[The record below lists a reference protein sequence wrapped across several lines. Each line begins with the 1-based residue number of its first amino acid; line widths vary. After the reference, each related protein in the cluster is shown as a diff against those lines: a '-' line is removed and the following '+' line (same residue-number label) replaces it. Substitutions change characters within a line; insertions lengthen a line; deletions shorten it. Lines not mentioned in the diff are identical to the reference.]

1 LQFSQKMNFNLSIL
15 VISVAAFSALA
26 HELETLDISG
36 STLTSTL
43 LNETSENAVCA
54 NLDPVEETVRK
65 MLLTEHRLERT
76 EDLNPHDAL
85 VVMKQL
91 TSYVNKHVKGKKY
104 YKMAKVIKAEKCNA
118 QESDIHVLEIEIRKT
133 TCSKKE
139 MEEGKSDDK
148 CYMKTDAKV
157 VECIWTG
164 RLIRTAVVESQGLI
178 CSDKRYDFFTENNSL
193 CPLLK
198 YDDTDMRRV
207 HISQTQWKWE
217 NNLFAY
223 APPDFSAEFEDSIP
237 HDGFDPSED
246 KSSAKFNKMDQSVE
260 RRSMNGHYKVKDGR
274 PLCPIGRTGIQGR
287 GKLPRWGP
295 NFVLAVI
302 VDSGEGHLLDILS
315 TTTAEGSF
323 SIPTFFIDD
332 YSKEGIEAKLEEVII
347 ASKPTNG
354 FSKGQIRSLIGTAM
368 KNALIIKQGFT
379 PDSRNTDNAWIE
391 TIAVQISDPKQQH
404 LGKLKFQSQAKQST
418 VEWRTVDEKSQ
429 NELKNYVELSL
440 GEAKFNEVISKSDK
454 KALLKRFITAL
465 TGYTLRGLRFLGGVI
480 FSICAGILVPVTA
493 VLSVFM
499 GLAIFAAV
507 SSKCGEEALESLAL
521 VYKPVQQGSKRVLG
535 IACQGAIVPG
545 KHQNYTDT
553 VLVSSYCI
561 VEDPQE
567 GYVVSVGSPDPH
579 GDLQSS
585 AQQFRAQRIL
595 NFPFEQHP
603 VGILKTPQP
612 IMYSDL
618 VKPMCI
624 AEVPLPD
631 EHVCILGVVT
641 KGGLMTLRHVQ
652 MLYESDC
659 EQLSEGLSSYLCAK
673 VKEIDADVGETF
685 GLDPSLDIYPFDTP
699 LEFDISGV
707 KPGSAQELE
716 TLDISG
722 LTPLLSPLNETTKSL
737 VCANPQSIE
746 RTVRKILLTEHK
758 VERTEDLNPYD
769 ALVVMKQLTSY
780 VNKHVKGKTY
790 YKTTKVIKAEKC
802 NAPES
807 DIHLKEGELDEKCH
821 VRTDVE
827 AVDCIWTGRLTGT
840 TVVESQGL
848 ICGDGRYNFFM
859 EEGFL
864 CPLLKYDDT
873 DMRRVLIS
881 ETHLKWG
888 EKLFAYAPP
897 DFSAKYEDDFSY
909 DNFDPSEEDSSAQF
923 NKMDQSVNR
932 RSMDRPYKVK
942 NGRPLCPVGRTGFQG
957 RGKHPRWGPNFVL
970 AVIVDRGEGDFLDI
984 LSTTTAEGPFTI
996 PTFYVDDYSYAAIE
1010 AKLEEIIIASKP
1022 TNGFSRE
1029 EIHSLVKMAMKDA
1042 LLVKQGFIPDA
1053 RNTDNAWAE
1062 TIAVQISDP
1071 KQQHIG
1077 KVEFESKTKSGTVE
1091 WRMLDEESQSDLK
1104 KYMERSIEENKLKE
1118 IIKKIDKKA
1127 VLKKILIAL
1136 RNSAV
1141 AGYFLSGLALIGGII
1156 FAVCTGMFGPAVAIL
1171 SIHFGLAILA
1181 DEVQKT
1187 IHIYKMFE
1195 SSFSY
1200 FAINLL
1206 LQMKFKI
1213 FLSPSAIIIPI
1224 HSHKKYYCCLFK
1236 QQHPL
1241 DNMMVHAVKN
1251 FTKW

>member
-237 HDGFDPSED
+237 HDG
-246 KSSAKFNKMDQSVE
+246 
-260 RRSMNGHYKVKDGR
+260 
-274 PLCPIGRTGIQGR
+274 
-287 GKLPRWGP
+287 
-295 NFVLAVI
+295 
-302 VDSGEGHLLDILS
+302 
-315 TTTAEGSF
+315 
-323 SIPTFFIDD
+323 
-332 YSKEGIEAKLEEVII
+332 
-347 ASKPTNG
+347 
-354 FSKGQIRSLIGTAM
+354 
-368 KNALIIKQGFT
+368 
-379 PDSRNTDNAWIE
+379 
-391 TIAVQISDPKQQH
+391 
-404 LGKLKFQSQAKQST
+404 
-418 VEWRTVDEKSQ
+418 
-429 NELKNYVELSL
+429 
-440 GEAKFNEVISKSDK
+440 
-454 KALLKRFITAL
+454 
-465 TGYTLRGLRFLGGVI
+465 
-480 FSICAGILVPVTA
+480 
-493 VLSVFM
+493 
-499 GLAIFAAV
+499 
-507 SSKCGEEALESLAL
+507 
-521 VYKPVQQGSKRVLG
+521 
-535 IACQGAIVPG
+535 
-545 KHQNYTDT
+545 
-553 VLVSSYCI
+553 
-561 VEDPQE
+561 
-567 GYVVSVGSPDPH
+567 
-579 GDLQSS
+579 
-585 AQQFRAQRIL
+585 
-595 NFPFEQHP
+595 
-603 VGILKTPQP
+603 
-612 IMYSDL
+612 
-618 VKPMCI
+618 
-624 AEVPLPD
+624 
-631 EHVCILGVVT
+631 
-641 KGGLMTLRHVQ
+641 
-652 MLYESDC
+652 
-659 EQLSEGLSSYLCAK
+659 
-673 VKEIDADVGETF
+673 
-685 GLDPSLDIYPFDTP
+685 
-699 LEFDISGV
+699 
-707 KPGSAQELE
+707 
-716 TLDISG
+716 
-722 LTPLLSPLNETTKSL
+722 
-737 VCANPQSIE
+737 
-746 RTVRKILLTEHK
+746 
-758 VERTEDLNPYD
+758 
-769 ALVVMKQLTSY
+769 
-780 VNKHVKGKTY
+780 
-790 YKTTKVIKAEKC
+790 
-802 NAPES
+802 
-807 DIHLKEGELDEKCH
+807 
-821 VRTDVE
+821 
-827 AVDCIWTGRLTGT
+827 
-840 TVVESQGL
+840 
-848 ICGDGRYNFFM
+848 
-859 EEGFL
+859 
-864 CPLLKYDDT
+864 
-873 DMRRVLIS
+873 
-881 ETHLKWG
+881 
-888 EKLFAYAPP
+888 
-897 DFSAKYEDDFSY
+897 
-909 DNFDPSEEDSSAQF
+909 FDPSEEDSSAQF

>member
-1 LQFSQKMNFNLSIL
+1 MKHNNLKFSQKMNITFSIL
-15 VISVAAFSALA
+15 LISVLAISAL
-26 HELETLDISG
+26 
-36 STLTSTL
+36 
-43 LNETSENAVCA
+43 
-54 NLDPVEETVRK
+54 
-65 MLLTEHRLERT
+65 
-76 EDLNPHDAL
+76 
-85 VVMKQL
+85 
-91 TSYVNKHVKGKKY
+91 
-104 YKMAKVIKAEKCNA
+104 
-118 QESDIHVLEIEIRKT
+118 
-133 TCSKKE
+133 
-139 MEEGKSDDK
+139 
-148 CYMKTDAKV
+148 
-157 VECIWTG
+157 
-164 RLIRTAVVESQGLI
+164 
-178 CSDKRYDFFTENNSL
+178 
-193 CPLLK
+193 
-198 YDDTDMRRV
+198 
-207 HISQTQWKWE
+207 
-217 NNLFAY
+217 
-223 APPDFSAEFEDSIP
+223 
-237 HDGFDPSED
+237 
-246 KSSAKFNKMDQSVE
+246 
-260 RRSMNGHYKVKDGR
+260 
-274 PLCPIGRTGIQGR
+274 
-287 GKLPRWGP
+287 
-295 NFVLAVI
+295 
-302 VDSGEGHLLDILS
+302 
-315 TTTAEGSF
+315 
-323 SIPTFFIDD
+323 
-332 YSKEGIEAKLEEVII
+332 
-347 ASKPTNG
+347 
-354 FSKGQIRSLIGTAM
+354 
-368 KNALIIKQGFT
+368 
-379 PDSRNTDNAWIE
+379 
-391 TIAVQISDPKQQH
+391 
-404 LGKLKFQSQAKQST
+404 
-418 VEWRTVDEKSQ
+418 
-429 NELKNYVELSL
+429 
-440 GEAKFNEVISKSDK
+440 
-454 KALLKRFITAL
+454 
-465 TGYTLRGLRFLGGVI
+465 
-480 FSICAGILVPVTA
+480 
-493 VLSVFM
+493 
-499 GLAIFAAV
+499 
-507 SSKCGEEALESLAL
+507 
-521 VYKPVQQGSKRVLG
+521 
-535 IACQGAIVPG
+535 
-545 KHQNYTDT
+545 
-553 VLVSSYCI
+553 
-561 VEDPQE
+561 
-567 GYVVSVGSPDPH
+567 
-579 GDLQSS
+579 
-585 AQQFRAQRIL
+585 
-595 NFPFEQHP
+595 
-603 VGILKTPQP
+603 
-612 IMYSDL
+612 
-618 VKPMCI
+618 
-624 AEVPLPD
+624 
-631 EHVCILGVVT
+631 
-641 KGGLMTLRHVQ
+641 
-652 MLYESDC
+652 
-659 EQLSEGLSSYLCAK
+659 
-673 VKEIDADVGETF
+673 
-685 GLDPSLDIYPFDTP
+685 
-699 LEFDISGV
+699 
-707 KPGSAQELE
+707 AQELE

-807 DIHLKEGELDEKCH
+807 DIHVFEVEIRKTTCKRKDLKEGELDEKCH

-1127 VLKKILIAL
+1127 VLKKILTAL

-1181 DEVQKT
+1181 G
-1187 IHIYKMFE
+1187 I
-1195 SSFSY
+1195 
-1200 FAINLL
+1200 LL
-1206 LQMKFKI
+1206 MRK
-1213 FLSPSAIIIPI
+1213 
-1224 HSHKKYYCCLFK
+1224 
-1236 QQHPL
+1236 
-1241 DNMMVHAVKN
+1241 
-1251 FTKW
+1251 